1 MENESPAYKRRNSQP
16 EQATHEHFLPAMA
29 MDFLHG
35 RKWNIQVLCHVLSQK
50 IQRLS
55 LKSCRSAHAES
66 IPDDDEP
73 QEKRQ
78 DEQRVETFDE
88 GNRGRERNDE
98 CRVARGHASCF
109 PKHDGRNFLCL
120 KFPAL
125 QYRKHCFYYL
135 G

>member
-1 MENESPAYKRRNSQP
+1 MENETPAYKRRNSQS
-16 EQATHEHFLPAMA
+16 EQAPNEHFLPAMT
-29 MDFLHG
+29 MDFLHWC
-35 RKWNIQVLCHVLSQK
+35 KWNIQAVRHVLTQK

-55 LKSCRSAHAES
+55 LKSCRPAHAES

-88 GNRGRERNDE
+88 GNRGREGNNE

-109 PKHDGRNFLCL
+109 PEHDGRNFLCP

-125 QYRKHCFYYL
+125 QYR
-135 G
+135 